1 MKKNRRMMK
10 KNEKIEVKEEK
21 GIWRYKGGQQIDLG
35 RKKARTL
42 NGYLYAGMA
51 KFELCSNVRIFQNSN
66 RFFRIRSNNSNTLLL
81 CVFN

>member
-42 NGYLYAGMA
+42 NGYLYDMISFSSGFVLHSAIR
-51 KFELCSNVRIFQNSN
+51 RIA
-66 RFFRIRSNNSNTLLL
+66 
-81 CVFN
+81 